1 MAGAMTYILL
11 IDDNAAL
18 AKSGVRGRGD
28 VASQTPFAVSGNLAL
43 IREEPP
49 APDPVILY
57 LVLPDQDGEPA
68 NGKGL
73 VNRVDPNG
81 ALRPLQEESETS
93 PDHRVG
99 EQEQLGVPR
108 LLARVE
114 ALLRQATKG
123 ARAGED
129 GQLREC
135 FGDVEVNLDARS
147 VVRRG
152 EPVDLAP
159 VEFDLLAVLIKHRGH
174 VVSRRQLVTE
184 VWKDRVAITSRTLDK
199 HIYKLRRKLE
209 NNPANPRYLR
219 TVTGAG
225 YRLEP

>member
-1 MAGAMTYILL
+1 MTYILL

-18 AKSGVRGRGD
+18 ARSGVRGRGE

-43 IREEPP
+43 IPEQSPP
-49 APDPVILY
+49 PEPVILY
-57 LVLPDQDGEPA
+57 LVLPDQDGDPE
-68 NGKGL
+68 NGTGL
-73 VNRVDPNG
+73 VNRVDRSG
-81 ALRPLQEESETS
+81 ALRPLQQDHSGAS
-93 PDHRVG
+93 PQHRLA
-99 EQEQLGVPR
+99 EQQELGVPG

-114 ALLRQATKG
+114 ALLREATKTTRAGDG
-123 ARAGED
+123 ARD
-129 GQLREC
+129 REC

-159 VEFDLLAVLIKHRGH
+159 VEFDLLAVLLQHRGH
-174 VVSRRQLVTE
+174 VVSRRQLVRE
-184 VWKDRVAITSRTLDK
+184 VWHDRVAITSRTLDK

-209 NNPANPRYLR
+209 SNPANPRYLR